1 MTALAESRPQIAIPP
16 AMLLVGT
23 ESDSLDAEKMMERMI
38 GRIFDDEWRGWDW
51 DPDGMLIEVFAAY
64 STPQRISDLIALGF
78 SMARIHAHRYGAIS
92 DCSCTT
98 HRSDQ

>member
-1 MTALAESRPQIAIPP
+1 
-16 AMLLVGT
+16 MLLVGT

-38 GRIFDDEWRGWDW
+38 GRIFDDGWHGWDW
-51 DPDGMLIEVFAAY
+51 DPADMSVEVFAAY

-78 SMARIHAHRYGAIS
+78 STARIHPHRYGVAPE
-92 DCSCTT
+92 CSCTR